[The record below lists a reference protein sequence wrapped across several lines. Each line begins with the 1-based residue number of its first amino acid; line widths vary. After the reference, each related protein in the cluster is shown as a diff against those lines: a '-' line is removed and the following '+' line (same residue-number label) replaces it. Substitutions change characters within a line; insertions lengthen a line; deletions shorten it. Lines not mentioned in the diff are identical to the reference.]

1 MVEKIKALWI
11 KYEEIIAYLIVG
23 GLTTVVSWA
32 AKFLANFLLFD
43 NTMYP
48 TPFQNVVLSVINW
61 TAGVIFAYFTNR
73 KFVFKSNA
81 PMLSEAPKFV
91 LSRVSTLILDMVVMQ
106 VLTAIGVNLL
116 VATLISAVLVIIGNY
131 VFSKL
136 FVFNKKK
143 DGGSRRGKI
152 NILTCKSI
160 YKSSPEL
167 AEDRKS
173 VWSPDCFLCAILYL
187 ELCQIS
193 LQQFQRCGNGI
204 LMGSLVA
211 VGRIDTGADKAVSGV
226 DTGV

>member
-1 MVEKIKALWI
+1 MSLECLHFSGHLCIFVITAFNNENEINVGYYRVSVDTTGNEDSVKNMFDNMIEKIKALWI

-48 TPFQNVVLSVINW
+48 TPFQNVVLSIINW

-106 VLTAIGVNLL
+106 VLTAVGVNLL
-116 VATLISAVLVIIGNY
+116 IATVISAVLVIIGNY

-143 DGGSRRGKI
+143 DD
-152 NILTCKSI
+152 
-160 YKSSPEL
+160 E
-167 AEDRKS
+167 AEEAK
-173 VWSPDCFLCAILYL
+173 
-187 ELCQIS
+187 
-193 LQQFQRCGNGI
+193 
-204 LMGSLVA
+204 
-211 VGRIDTGADKAVSGV
+211 
-226 DTGV
+226 

>member
-1 MVEKIKALWI
+1 MRNNMVEKIKALWI

-48 TPFQNVVLSVINW
+48 TPFQNIVLSVINW

-73 KFVFKSNA
+73 KFVFKSKA

-116 VATLISAVLVIIGNY
+116 IATLSPQYWSSSATMSSVSCSY
-131 VFSKL
+131 STR
-136 FVFNKKK
+136 KKK
-143 DGGSRRGKI
+143 AKRKRQNKYI
-152 NILTCKSI
+152 NLREY
-160 YKSSPEL
+160 YKSSPEP

-173 VWSPDCFLCAILYL
+173 VGLRTAFYMRYIFGVMPDKPLIIPVLR
-187 ELCQIS
+187 
-193 LQQFQRCGNGI
+193 QRHPCGNVHSRGKHRHR
-204 LMGSLVA
+204 
-211 VGRIDTGADKAVSGV
+211 GR
-226 DTGV
+226 